1 MHPTTATNLRSAYGG
16 ESMAHQ
22 RYIVWASKAKKDGFP
37 NVERL
42 FTAVSHSEL
51 VHAWNHFVKLRSEPG
66 EATVVAGAGFG
77 LGPTAENLAGA
88 MGGEAFEIEEM
99 YPAFI
104 QLAEW
109 QGEEGAAHSMRHAME
124 AEKTH
129 HALYERAKKAT
140 EGGNDVQ
147 LGVLHVCDMCGA
159 TMEGDAPDN
168 CPICGA
174 AKANFIAFA

>member
-1 MHPTTATNLRSAYGG
+1 MHDVTASNLRSAYGG

-22 RYIVWASKAKKDGFP
+22 RYAVWASKADKDGFP
-37 NVERL
+37 NVARL
-42 FTAVSHSEL
+42 FRAVSHSEM
-51 VHAWNHFVKLRSEPG
+51 VHAWNHFVKLRGVPG
-66 EATVVAGAGFG
+66 DALVLAGAGFG

-88 MGGEAFEIEEM
+88 MGGEAYEIAEM

-109 QGEEGAAHSMRHAME
+109 QGEEGAAHSMRNALE

-129 HALYERAKKAT
+129 HALYERSKAAV
-140 EGGNDVQ
+140 EGGSDAAI
-147 LGVLHVCDMCGA
+147 GVLHVCDMCGA

-174 AKANFIAFA
+174 AKENFITFA